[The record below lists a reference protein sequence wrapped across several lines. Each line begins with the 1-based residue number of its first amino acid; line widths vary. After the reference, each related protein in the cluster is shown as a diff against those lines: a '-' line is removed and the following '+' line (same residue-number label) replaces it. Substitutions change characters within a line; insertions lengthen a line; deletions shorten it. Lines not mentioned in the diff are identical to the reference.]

1 MRSPLHPSQQWK
13 GPRVQSPIAC
23 LLHRPLTAMS
33 SLVAQFK
40 EFRKSD
46 QQQTQQ
52 VHRDV
57 VKTMTLQDL
66 EEEKILFGASK
77 KGLTFKQAF
86 EDASWTEF
94 ILSRF
99 EKSEKTDHM
108 MFIQYV
114 KLRMEADT
122 KIKTCKEMKAT
133 PMTKMAPPV
142 PSVVWEE
149 LQTSETDT
157 MIQAPLL
164 QEEEMINLRQEN
176 QNLAHRMGQIEM
188 VMQEVLEHLRKTN
201 VKTEA

>member
-1 MRSPLHPSQQWK
+1 
-13 GPRVQSPIAC
+13 
-23 LLHRPLTAMS
+23 MS
-33 SLVAQFK
+33 SLMAKFK
-40 EFRKSD
+40 EFRKVD

-57 VKTMTLQDL
+57 VKTLTLQEL
-66 EEEKILFGASK
+66 EEEKIMFGAAK

-99 EKSEKTDHM
+99 EKSEKPDHM
-108 MFIQYV
+108 MFIQYI

-122 KIKTCKEMKAT
+122 KVKTCKEMGASS
-133 PMTKMAPPV
+133 MTKMAPPV
-142 PSVVWEE
+142 PSDVWEE
-149 LQTSETDT
+149 LQTTETDN
-157 MIQAPLL
+157 MIQASLM

-201 VKTEA
+201 VKAET